1 MASVTQ
7 RIKEIKQPNG
17 GYLPPASFKKVIF
30 EDGIILHKENISAAV
45 VGMTV
50 DYLSRFMTGSK
61 REDAFKI
68 SLQGYICRVSILSEA
83 ILKKDKLNHRDAYT
97 LLSGIKGLD
106 NDSVIKACLL
116 TGYDIWY
123 RNTQAAL
130 TAKEQGV
137 IPDNDTIENIRIMV
151 ERSIAFFGKYG
162 PVISD
167 GFTFVKEDKHGNIVK
182 SGYTNTVNTGDG
194 DFLTKDTLWDFKVSK
209 YAPTSDYTLQIL
221 MYWIMGLHSGKKVF
235 QGIKRLGIYNPR
247 LNTVYTVNTK
257 DIPAKVIKTVERDI
271 ICY

>member
-7 RIKEIKQPNG
+7 RIKEIKQPKG
-17 GYLPPASFKKVIF
+17 GYIPPSSFKKIVF
-30 EDGIILHKENISAAV
+30 EDGVILHKESISPAT

-68 SLQGYICRVSILSEA
+68 SLQGYICRISILGEA
-83 ILKKDKLNHRDAYT
+83 VLIKDKLNGRDAYT
-97 LLSGIKGLD
+97 LLGGIKGLD
-106 NDSVIKACLL
+106 NHSITKACML
-116 TGYDIWY
+116 TGYDVWL

-130 TAKEQGV
+130 MAKEQPDK
-137 IPDNDTIENIRIMV
+137 PDNDTIENIRTMV

-162 PVISD
+162 PVTSD
-167 GFTFVKEDKHGNIVK
+167 GFTFVKEDRHGNIIK
-182 SGYTNTVNTGDG
+182 SGYTDTVNTGDG

-209 YAPTSDYTLQIL
+209 YAPTSDHTLQIL
-221 MYWIMGLHSGKKVF
+221 MYWIMGLHSGKEIF
-235 QGIKRLGIYNPR
+235 QSIKRLGIYNPR
-247 LNTVYTVNTK
+247 LNTVYLIKTK
-257 DIPAKVIKTVERDI
+257 DIPADVIKAVERNV